1 MARILSL
8 LACWLSVAV
17 LAEPS
22 GSPSKDNTA
31 YVVHMQ
37 RTNYPFELR
46 SRHVEGT
53 GLFLLHVRAD
63 GSVQSVDIVQSTG
76 NAILDSEAKW
86 AFLGWRFRPGHSMNV
101 KMADTF
107 SIKHGVY
114 TYAWH

>member
-1 MARILSL
+1 MVRISL
-8 LACWLSVAV
+8 LLVCWIAVAA
-17 LAEPS
+17 LAEPG
-22 GSPSKDNTA
+22 GSPAKDKTA

-46 SRHVEGT
+46 TRHVEGT
-53 GLFLLHVRAD
+53 GLFFLHVRAD
-63 GSVQSVDIVQSTG
+63 GSVESVDTVQSTG
-76 NAILDSEAKW
+76 NSMLDGEAKA